1 MSTEENK
8 QIVLRWRE
16 ERNTG
21 NWNIID
27 ELHVPDY
34 VGHIPGVPGGAIRGR
49 EALKHLFMGYW
60 AAFDLYATPQP
71 DFLLAEGD
79 LVAHRETIRLKHKGT
94 FQGIPAT
101 GKEATITSMD
111 LYRIVDGKIVEQW
124 TETDLLGLMQQLGV
138 VPPPGSAR

>member
-1 MSTEENK
+1 MSTEHNK
-8 QIVLRWRE
+8 QVVLRWRE
-16 ERNTG
+16 ERNKG
-21 NWNIID
+21 NWTIID
-27 ELHVPDY
+27 ELHAPDY
-34 VGHIPGVPGGAIRGR
+34 VGSMAGVPGPVRGR
-49 EALKHLFMGYW
+49 EALKHLFAGYW
-60 AAFDLYATPQP
+60 AAFDVHATPEP
-71 DFLLAEGD
+71 DLLFADGD
-79 LVAHRETIRLKHKGT
+79 MVANRETVRVKHKGT